1 MTAYDE
7 RLNIDTPENVTF
19 GYEVAGIGSRFLA
32 TVFDTLLIIFLQM
45 LVYTTLLLILTSVN
59 TISTLFASASEAWL
73 FGLLGLLA
81 FAFFWGYY
89 VFFEILWN
97 GQSPGKRL
105 IRLRV
110 IRQDGTPAGVSEAI
124 IRNLIRLID
133 FLPATYGVGVITMFI
148 DRQSRRLGD
157 LAAGTLVVYDQGE
170 VTLDSLQAAPRPEPT
185 LSAPAGS
192 ESLLTG
198 LPLEKL
204 TPQDYRLARE
214 YLRRG
219 ASMTNRDDLL
229 RQVSQALLTRLGTP
243 TTNLTLDQRQDLIQ
257 AIVAYQDQPLPTR
270 PDTTASS
277 PPRPDTPRPD
287 APDNSYLPPDE
298 PSPPAASR

>member
-32 TVFDTLLIIFLQM
+32 TVFDTLLIIFLQL
-45 LVYTTLLLILTSVN
+45 LVYTTLLLILSSISSV
-59 TISTLFASASEAWL
+59 SAVLAGTSEAWL

-124 IRNLIRLID
+124 IRNLIRFID

-185 LSAPAGS
+185 IPAPAGS
-192 ESLLTG
+192 ETLLAG
-198 LPLEKL
+198 LPLEQL

-214 YLRRG
+214 FLRREAG
-219 ASMTNRDDLL
+219 MTNRDALIM
-229 RQVSQALLTRLGTP
+229 QVSQALLTRLDAP
-243 TTNLTLDQRQDLIQ
+243 AANLTLGQRRDLIQ
-257 AIVAYQDQPLPTR
+257 AIVAYQGKQPPR
-270 PDTTASS
+270 PETTAST
-277 PPRPDTPRPD
+277 PPPPDTPRPD
-287 APDNSYLPPDE
+287 APDNRYLPPDE
-298 PSPPAASR
+298 PFPPAASR